1 MSEEIVGVPQGK
13 AERALA
19 DWPYTMFEPERGSAL
34 IAGEHVTPGR
44 AHGFMLLA
52 ATFFFIGMAAAIIA
66 GASYESWG
74 VFFFVGIVVFALTG
88 VIELGGPALFARKF
102 AIRIYPDRIEMRRL
116 SYSLDEDVEFRVEQ
130 HRRASREAHMEHL
143 SGKREPWV
151 YRRALE
157 VVMQYG
163 ERRIVLAEMREK
175 DQDKARALV
184 IRLQNWCDEFEGMRA
199 RYMKRQA
206 KAASGQPV
214 PEPAK
219 ADEFGPAPPIR

>member
-1 MSEEIVGVPQGK
+1 MSDEIVGVSKGK
-13 AERALA
+13 TERALA
-19 DWPYTMFEPERGSAL
+19 DWPYTVFEPDRGSAL

-52 ATFFFIGMAAAIIA
+52 ATFFFVGILAAIII
-66 GASYESWG
+66 GGSYGSWG
-74 VFFFVGIVVFALTG
+74 VFFLVGIIVFALTG
-88 VIELGGPALFARKF
+88 VIEFGGPAVFSRKF
-102 AIRIYPDRIEMRRL
+102 AIRIYPDRIEMRRR
-116 SYSLDEDVEFRVEQ
+116 SYSLDEDVEFRIER
-130 HRRASREAHMEHL
+130 HRRANQEAHTEHFT
-143 SGKREPWV
+143 GKRQPWV
-151 YRRALE
+151 YRRAFE

-184 IRLQNWCDEFEGMRA
+184 IRLQNWCDDFEGMRA
-199 RYMKRQA
+199 RFMKRQA

-219 ADEFGPAPPIR
+219 TDEFGPAPPIR